1 MTTDV
6 VPPELLEIPSV
17 QRRRL
22 DRDLCAQLLDRL
34 LRRLARQEA
43 LCRGVLGRLAQYFLA
58 KRAHQRLGFVRLDDF
73 ARERL
78 GLSGRE
84 LQELARVAQRLQA
97 LPTLARAFAQ
107 GTLSWSHLRLLVSV
121 ATPDTEAAWL
131 ARARGESVRALEAA
145 IAAARGVPP
154 DPDERALDGEAP
166 ARFHLR
172 CPRRVRRLWRHAAE
186 LASRMSGARLPAW
199 RAAEAIAAEGLAS
212 EAADAVADTAP
223 RSPTRPDAAAP
234 LPPDLWEAVAEAL
247 PEPVERLT
255 LLADTADPFQ
265 LDARLRAAV
274 RALQRIDFQTGR
286 LLRLVAQLRLHRAF
300 GLHAFPD
307 YVRERLGCSCR
318 KARALLALDRRLAE
332 LPALAAAYR
341 DGMLSLARALVLLP
355 VVHPDTEAA
364 WVERA
369 HQVTIRRLGDL
380 VEWALEVE
388 EPGHPIAPP
397 PAEGALVL
405 PPVQMCSRGADAEVR
420 FAGPASVVALLRT
433 AIRAFTPR
441 GAPPWQG
448 FERLLLHV
456 IAEWERRPRH
466 RDPIFERDGWRC
478 AVPACTARS
487 SLHDHHV
494 LYRSRGGDNAR
505 NNRVAICAAHHLNGI
520 HRFRIRVTGVAPHD
534 LTWTIGI
541 RRGRPPLM
549 VTHGDRYLEAGS

>member
-1 MTTDV
+1 MTADV
-6 VPPELLEIPSV
+6 VPPELLEIPSA
-17 QRRRL
+17 QERRRL

-43 LCRGVLGRLAQYFLA
+43 LCRRVLGRLAQHFLS

-84 LQELARVAQRLQA
+84 LQELARVAQRLEA
-97 LPTLARAFAQ
+97 LPALARAFAE
-107 GTLSWSHLRLLVSV
+107 GALSWSHLRLLVSV

-131 ARARGESVRALEAA
+131 ARARDESVRALEAA

-154 DPDERALDGEAP
+154 DPDERTLDGEP
-166 ARFHLR
+166 RARFHLR

-212 EAADAVADTAP
+212 DAADAVAQSDPLAP
-223 RSPTRPDAAAP
+223 MRRDAAAP
-234 LPPDLWEAVAEAL
+234 LSPAAWEAIAEAL

-274 RALQRIDFQTGR
+274 RALQRIDFQIGR

-300 GLHAFPD
+300 GLRAFPD

-341 DGMLSLARALVLLP
+341 DGALSLTRALVLLP

-369 HQVTIRRLGDL
+369 QQVTVRRLADL

-388 EPGHPIAPP
+388 EPGHPAAPP

-405 PPVQMCSRGADAEVR
+405 PPVQMCARGADAEVR
-420 FAGPASVVALLRT
+420 FAGPASVVALLWT
-433 AIRAFTPR
+433 AIRTFTPP

-456 IAEWERRPRH
+456 VAEWERRPRH

-478 AVPACTARS
+478 AVPACTARA

-494 LYRSRGGDNAR
+494 LYRSRGGDHVR

-520 HRFRIRVTGVAPHD
+520 HRFRIRVHGVAPYD
-534 LTWTIGI
+534 LTWQLGV
-541 RRGRPPLM
+541 RQGRPALM
-549 VTHGDRYLEAGS
+549 VTHGDRYLQT